1 MKNINNLLIK
11 ASENGYQEYQGHKK
25 DIINISI
32 FLHYVTVSKYLE
44 LFAGNTIANLSFFYQ
59 DILHQF
65 TILNLSIEMFL
76 KS

>member
-11 ASENGYQEYQGHKK
+11 ASKNGYQEYQGHKK

-44 LFAGNTIANLSFFYQ
+44 LFAGNTIANLSFF
-59 DILHQF
+59 
-65 TILNLSIEMFL
+65 
-76 KS
+76 